1 MALPRAMPTN
11 VHLLKYIHFYR
22 YWSQS
27 KIKRISWTL
36 SNHVCRTK
44 WALIVYAF
52 TVKSIVSLNIPHIN
66 LNQILSKQCMW
77 QFLYHIKGCRFN
89 NSFSKDMFHYYC
101 NFLQY
106 LPYSYHTYVSK
117 FVWGYTCGIFA
128 EPKTQRKV
136 VVLLVIINFKEI
148 LMSCQQRYTKY
159 PADVG
164 NEYCATWANNASHV
178 KCHTIQYW
186 NNLIKI
192 YEPKGLQSRHFA
204 AIIQ

>member
-1 MALPRAMPTN
+1 
-11 VHLLKYIHFYR
+11 
-22 YWSQS
+22 
-27 KIKRISWTL
+27 
-36 SNHVCRTK
+36 
-44 WALIVYAF
+44 
-52 TVKSIVSLNIPHIN
+52 
-66 LNQILSKQCMW
+66 
-77 QFLYHIKGCRFN
+77 
-89 NSFSKDMFHYYC
+89 MFHYDC

-192 YEPKGLQSRHFA
+192 YEPKGLNNLDFSSKYLFMRFFIFDWLYRLIRNLYLVGRVVKYA
-204 AIIQ
+204 